1 MVRESNVVG
10 VRLRV
15 RWRKAEKGTEV
26 PCVAWKSDPYTLD
39 KVYNNFKN
47 RKMFHFNWL
56 SKTGQL
62 ISIERNLI
70 IVSLTNR
77 FRGNKNPNKKL
88 NFSTL
93 LHVAFITLKSNPSC
107 GMEARLQLRYT
118 PSILHYLSL
127 SLSDKPSLCRLTVF
141 VNDFHEVSFSCLH
154 TRHNFIF

>member
-1 MVRESNVVG
+1 
-10 VRLRV
+10 
-15 RWRKAEKGTEV
+15 
-26 PCVAWKSDPYTLD
+26 
-39 KVYNNFKN
+39 
-47 RKMFHFNWL
+47 MFHFNWIA
-56 SKTGQL
+56 KAGKL
-62 ISIERNLI
+62 ISTVRNLI

-127 SLSDKPSLCRLTVF
+127 SSSDKPSLCRLTVF
-141 VNDFHEVSFSCLH
+141 KTIFVKCLSVAYILDTNLFSNEHGKLFEWFG
-154 TRHNFIF
+154 RSILYLMV